1 MSFKRLRKL
10 GYWWDTRLKYNCLRR
25 RDDSVVAYLREVHD
39 QSVLEYIPND
49 YPYTRMAFYIRRNK
63 FNTWTERRPTPGD
76 AMRWH
81 LRLGHP
87 GPQALEHLVNAS
99 KGVRLKGLKTVE
111 CEACGTSKA
120 KRRIRREPRDFR
132 SPEFNSP

>member
-25 RDDSVVAYLREVHD
+25 RDNSVVAYLREIHD

-49 YPYTRMAFYIRRNK
+49 HPYTRMAFYIRRNK

-81 LRLGHP
+81 LRLGRKP
-87 GPQALEHLVNAS
+87 
-99 KGVRLKGLKTVE
+99 
-111 CEACGTSKA
+111 
-120 KRRIRREPRDFR
+120 
-132 SPEFNSP
+132 